1 MNETLLSYNLQ
12 FFAEDLGENEL
23 EVAEPTTTDNNEP
36 EVEET
41 EATDTGETESDSA
54 TPDDSEVQSAEE
66 NAKYAAARRKAEQEF
81 QARQQAEDA
90 EFARRFAGYENPI
103 THQPIRS
110 RKDYFD
116 ALDAQETLRQREE
129 LQNKGIDPSLF
140 EEMVS
145 KQVANNPAV
154 LQAQQVMQAAQEAQI
169 KQRID
174 ADVKAISKLNPS
186 VKTIDDVLNDP
197 NFNQMLELTRNNG
210 LGLADAYKLVNLE
223 SLMAGKMA
231 SAKQAAINNAKG
243 TSHLAPTDGLSGTDN
258 GLVDIPANELNAWK
272 RAFPNCSM
280 KELKEKYNR
289 SL

>member
-1 MNETLLSYNLQ
+1 MDETLNSGVN
-12 FFAEDLGENEL
+12 DV
-23 EVAEPTTTDNNEP
+23 EVAEPTIQEETP
-36 EVEET
+36 EVETEGANT
-41 EATDTGETESDSA
+41 EATESESA
-54 TPDDSEVQSAEE
+54 TQEEANVQSAEE
-66 NAKYAAARRKAEQEF
+66 NAKYAAARRRAEQEF
-81 QARQQAEDA
+81 QARQQAEDE

-116 ALDAQETLRQREE
+116 ALDAQETLKQREE
-129 LQNKGIDPSLF
+129 LQNKGIDPTLF

-154 LQAQQVMQAAQEAQI
+154 LQAQQVMQAAQQAQI
-169 KQRID
+169 QQRID

-186 VKTIDDVLNDP
+186 IKTIDDVLNDP
-197 NFNQMLELTRNNG
+197 NFSQMLELTRNNG

-223 SLMAGKMA
+223 NLMAGKMA

-243 TSHLAPTDGLSGTDN
+243 TSHLAPTDGLSSGDN
-258 GLVDIPANELNAWK
+258 GLVDIPAGELNAWK

>member
-1 MNETLLSYNLQ
+1 MDETLNSGVN
-12 FFAEDLGENEL
+12 DV
-23 EVAEPTTTDNNEP
+23 EVAEPTIQEETP
-36 EVEET
+36 EVDTEGATT
-41 EATDTGETESDSA
+41 EAAESESA
-54 TPDDSEVQSAEE
+54 TPEEANVQSAEE
-66 NAKYAAARRKAEQEF
+66 NAKYAAARRRAEQEF

-116 ALDAQETLRQREE
+116 ALDAQETLKQREE

-154 LQAQQVMQAAQEAQI
+154 LQAQQVMQAAQQAQI
-169 KQRID
+169 QQRID
-174 ADVKAISKLNPS
+174 SDVKAISKLNPS

-197 NFNQMLELTRNNG
+197 NFSQMLELTKNNG

-223 SLMAGKMA
+223 NLMAGKMA

-243 TSHLAPTDGLSGTDN
+243 TSHLAPTDGLSGGDN
-258 GLVDIPANELNAWK
+258 GLVDIPAGELNAWK

>member
-1 MNETLLSYNLQ
+1 MDETLNSGVN
-12 FFAEDLGENEL
+12 DV
-23 EVAEPTTTDNNEP
+23 EVAEPTIQEETP
-36 EVEET
+36 EVETEGANT
-41 EATDTGETESDSA
+41 EATESESA
-54 TPDDSEVQSAEE
+54 TQEEANVQSAEE

-81 QARQQAEDA
+81 QARQQAEDE

-116 ALDAQETLRQREE
+116 ALDAQETLKQREE

-154 LQAQQVMQAAQEAQI
+154 LQAQQVMQAAQQAQI
-169 KQRID
+169 QQRID

-186 VKTIDDVLNDP
+186 IKTIDDVLNDP
-197 NFNQMLELTRNNG
+197 NFSQMLELTKNNG

-223 SLMAGKMA
+223 NLMAGKMA

-243 TSHLAPTDGLSGTDN
+243 TSHLAPTDGLSSADN
-258 GLVDIPANELNAWK
+258 GLVDIPAGELNAWK